1 MNHNIKHLAIIMDG
15 NARWAEKHGLSKAEG
30 HRKGAE
36 AAKSIIRA
44 AIEYKIP
51 YVTLY
56 AFSFENWQRPVE
68 EVNILLKLLS
78 YYVKNETKL
87 LHENDVRLKVVGNLA
102 PLNDNLKKQIQ
113 KATETTSNNKTMTV
127 SIAFS
132 YSSREEIVA
141 ACQKVLDSGVKVIS
155 EEVLKNNMYDPE
167 MPEVDLLIRTS
178 GEYRISNFLLWQAA
192 YAELYFSEKYW
203 PEFCRDDLD
212 EAINDF
218 AQRIRRFGSR

>member
-15 NARWAEKHGLSKAEG
+15 NARWAKKHGLPKAEG

-36 AAKSIIRA
+36 VAKSIISA
-44 AIEYKIP
+44 TIEYKIP

-56 AFSFENWQRPVE
+56 AFSFENWQRPME
-68 EVNILLKLLS
+68 EVSILLKLLS

-87 LHENDVRLKVVGNLA
+87 LHENDVRLKVVGNLS
-102 PLNDNLKKQIQ
+102 PLNNSLKKQID
-113 KATETTSNNKTMTV
+113 KAIETTSKNKAMTV

-141 ACQKVLDSGVKVIS
+141 ACQKVLDSGVKIIS

-167 MPEVDLLIRTS
+167 MPDVDLLIRTS

-203 PEFCRDDLD
+203 PEFSKEDLD
-212 EAINDF
+212 QAINDF
-218 AQRIRRFGSR
+218 SQRSRRFGGR